1 MWCRAATLCALLLA
15 CSLARA
21 QTDEDRAIERLEALG
36 TLQLGVIRAAGLLGI
51 AADGGEDSPFGGG
64 GLGFALVHLE
74 KRGTAWE
81 GLRLDALH
89 YWSYGSFEV
98 AFTLIDVDQ
107 EMIGTDVDH
116 HLCFAALPVIAL
128 GDCQYGGVFGLHAQ
142 LLSHRFDSESSRW
155 FHRWF
160 ELGAVIS
167 PFGDS
172 FDADFVHARMP
183 ITLGVSLDHVAG
195 VPLPDDEAAVRLR
208 GLAALEGVLRLAGYR
223 MELQAGFDYR
233 PALAPFAADDYA
245 LEARLRLAYIW
256 LAPLLGS
263 IKPTAQRIYLELRG
277 SHWQRP
283 WLSDRPALGQNGL
296 EIELGIELSLRGVT
310 PS

>member
-1 MWCRAATLCALLLA
+1 M
-15 CSLARA
+15 
-21 QTDEDRAIERLEALG
+21 ERLEAIG
-36 TLQLGVIRAAGLLGI
+36 TLQLGVLRPAGLLGL
-51 AADGGEDSPFGGG
+51 AADGGDDPVIGGG
-64 GLGFALVHLE
+64 GLGFALVSLE

-81 GLRLDALH
+81 GVRLDAAR
-89 YWSYGSFEV
+89 YWSYGSFELG
-98 AFTLIDVDQ
+98 FTLIDIDQ

-116 HLCFAALPVIAL
+116 DLCFAALPVIAL

-142 LLSHRFDSESSRW
+142 LLSHHFDSESSRW

-160 ELGAVIS
+160 EVGGVIS

-172 FDADFVHARMP
+172 FDVDFVRARMP

-195 VPLPDDEAAVRLR
+195 VSLPADDSAVRLR
-208 GLAALEGVLRLAGYR
+208 GLAGLEGLLRWSGYR
-223 MELQAGFDYR
+223 MELRAGFDYR
-233 PALAPFAADDYA
+233 PALAPFAAADYA

-256 LAPLLGS
+256 LAPLLGG
-263 IKPTAQRIYLELRG
+263 IKPTVQRVYLELRG

-296 EIELGIELSLRGVT
+296 ELELGFELSLRGVT